1 MAPSTLQGN
10 SPSQPGHFAISD
22 LSPPAVFWV
31 FPAKNSPSNPPA
43 HVQPTLQSQSQIL
56 LKRFIHTAF
65 PADQGLHESSFSE
78 FTFPHR
84 ITQCPLKFVCS
95 NPDWSLYWQS
105 NPRVFLLCKKLLNM
119 KKKGGGE
126 KKRKRI
132 LRFQW
137 DCDPKK
143 KKLFTCFDTVYG
155 EGIFEKVKLH
165 AEYT

>member
-119 KKKGGGE
+119 KKKRGGE